1 MELNKI
7 YQGNSL
13 DVLKT
18 FPSESIDCIITSP
31 PYYGLRD
38 YGIEGQIG
46 QEETP
51 QEYISN
57 LMDIMNECKRVL
69 KKTGSLW
76 INIGDGYDKNKS
88 LLGIPERFVIAMY
101 DRTWLRR
108 NTIIWYK
115 PNCMPSSVKDRFT
128 VDFEYFYFFTKSKKY
143 YFQTQYEPYGLTERW
158 GGNNMKLKPD
168 GKLAQNKNASVR
180 GNRELQWHSNPQGRI
195 KRTVWKIQ
203 TKPFKGA
210 HFAIFPE
217 NLVETPIKACCPLEI
232 CNKCNKPRVRME
244 KILGYDKINDWMVS
258 GGCDSNGEYKGKEIK
273 DYKSAKAQMPSETK
287 RRILKSMSKQ
297 TSFEYSKCDCNVG
310 FHKGV
315 VLDPFM
321 GAGTVGVVAKKLGVN
336 YVGIELNKDY
346 IKMAE
351 NRINSIL

>member
-7 YQGNSL
+7 YQGDSL
-13 DVLKT
+13 QVLKT
-18 FPSESIDCIITSP
+18 FPNESIDCIITSP

-46 QEETP
+46 QEKTP

-57 LMDIMNECKRVL
+57 LMKIMDECKRVL

-76 INIGDGYDKNKS
+76 VNIGDTYPSGGGKAIECSFVRNSKNSKDNKFSPDFPPKSKLRSTMGKS

-101 DRTWLRR
+101 DSMWLRR

-115 PNCMPSSVKDRFT
+115 PNCMPSSAKDRFT
-128 VDFEYFYFFTKSKKY
+128 VDFEYLYFFTKQKKY
-143 YFQTQYEPYGLTERW
+143 YFETQYEDFSPL
-158 GGNNMKLKPD
+158 N
-168 GKLAQNKNASVR
+168 
-180 GNRELQWHSNPQGRI
+180 I
-195 KRTVWKIQ
+195 KRHGEKQYLSKKEKLTIELGIRGGYVKMGDWKPNPAGRMKRCVWKIQ

-217 NLVETPIKACCPLEI
+217 KLIETPIKACCP
-232 CNKCNKPRVRME
+232 
-244 KILGYDKINDWMVS
+244 
-258 GGCDSNGEYKGKEIK
+258 
-273 DYKSAKAQMPSETK
+273 A
-287 RRILKSMSKQ
+287 
-297 TSFEYSKCDCNVG
+297 
-310 FHKGV
+310 KGV
-315 VLDPFM
+315 VLDCFM
-321 GAGTVGVVAKKLGVN
+321 GAGTVGVVAKKLGVD

-346 IKMAE
+346 VTMAN